1 MTGSMGNPTRPRRRR
16 VAAALVPL
24 AIATL
29 ACGEGSGSSG
39 ADASVPATLPP
50 CADERHV
57 VAFDV
62 FGTLTPSDGDLLD
75 WLADG
80 GAPPDVRPGAVQL
93 VSAYRTR
100 GFEVLY
106 ITTVPGDVEVGGQ
119 PIGDVL
125 AGWLDESGFPMGDSS
140 THLWLW
146 DGNHTPMQGISDELR
161 RLSDEGASVDA
172 AYTDN
177 EDKAFTLKSGVPS
190 DKVFTL
196 GDGAG
201 STGTTPVPGDDLET
215 HATEVTGLGQ
225 ICRPA

>member
-1 MTGSMGNPTRPRRRR
+1 MTGSMGNPTRRRGRR

-24 AIATL
+24 AIVTL
-29 ACGEGSGSSG
+29 ACGEGGGSSG
-39 ADASVPATLPP
+39 ADASVPATLAL

-62 FGTLTPSDGDLLD
+62 FGTLTPSDGDLVD
-75 WLADG
+75 WLAD
-80 GAPPDVRPGAVQL
+80 ASALPDVRPGAAQL
-93 VSAYRTR
+93 ASAYRTR

-106 ITTVPGDVEVGGQ
+106 ITTVPGDVEVGGR
-119 PIGDVL
+119 PVGDAL
-125 AGWLDESGFPMGDSS
+125 AGWLDENGFPTGDS

-161 RLSDEGASVDA
+161 RLRDEGASVDA

-190 DKVFTL
+190 DNVFTL
-196 GDGAG
+196 GGGAG